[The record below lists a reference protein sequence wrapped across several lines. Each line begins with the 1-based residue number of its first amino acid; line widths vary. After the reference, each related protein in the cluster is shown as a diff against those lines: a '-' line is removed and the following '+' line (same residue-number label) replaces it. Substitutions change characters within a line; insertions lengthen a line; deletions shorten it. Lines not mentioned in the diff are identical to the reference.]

1 MLTTSILLY
10 ILGALVFVGL
20 VMLLWRAMHTR
31 VWISIRTKMGMTQV
45 GYMDYTG
52 KQEVTEAYLSG
63 GGCVRAI
70 GRVGL
75 TDTDQN
81 AHTELLTSDYEDDSE
96 NPIYT
101 TYGYL
106 SPDGWIY
113 RQLSPNEKP
122 ERIGYTACPSTP
134 DKLSV
139 HGERVGLFHLRTVLC
154 AFLGNPKDNS
164 HAQSPAPKPIVTVQ
178 YTGLKR
184 HKKAIF
190 SPEARAC
197 VYGAFYQL
205 YNKNRYQE
213 YYRTQPYGWS
223 DTALLAS
230 IVYCVLFLM
239 LSLADLLTFRF
250 AGEHLIEGSSYTYDI
265 LIAFYFVVWA
275 LVRQVKIDSIERS
288 RSIQPI
294 LNLLNKSLGHRVTD
308 WLIILVSMVA
318 IYFLP
323 KVYDFNYNPMAIAI
337 LLGLMI
343 NMSIKRNARPWDI
356 ASSLHEDEDNEEE
369 TDDVINP
376 AGDIART
383 FDWDLDNGRT
393 DCPVHGNLTLFFTL
407 KEIQELRR
415 INPFYS
421 QRDEKSDKQAILE
434 MFNFLTEHHSL
445 NARLKYIVH
454 YINTVAVE
462 NSLHAL
468 DKVQFTLD
476 FVQEP
481 NITYVLNR
489 NSQSILKNERYVRFP
504 DEALYDKEGD
514 CNSKALL
521 AAMLFHLMGHNVM
534 YMYSR
539 TQQHAAIGVEVD
551 KDWLSTYLSK
561 HIAEAVTVRMDGKYY
576 IFCETTGDSFWVGGM
591 ADGMKVEAFED
602 RVLLPYNDTRYRATE
617 SDEES
622 RIYNW
627 DLDSETGTNLHGTL
641 TLDFDKNH
649 IADLRNGNPF
659 LTYGRD
665 GHSYADNVKIILS
678 YATADDTRSAAVD
691 EVAAY
696 IRKQAVEQQLSELD
710 TIQFALDFV
719 QAPNITYCKDEDSAG
734 IRFTKEYMRYPDE
747 VLYDKEGDCD
757 CKSSLM
763 AALFHSLGYNVIV
776 MLSEK
781 IGHAAI
787 GIECKSEWLQLL
799 KRKDADLREET
810 VIREHNGRYYL
821 YCETTGDGFRVGHI
835 DDESTVADFESIVE
849 LLL

>member
-10 ILGALVFVGL
+10 ILGGLVFAAL
-20 VMLLWRAMHTR
+20 AMLLWRALHTR

-45 GYMDYTG
+45 SYMDYSG

-63 GGCVRAI
+63 GGSVRAI

-81 AHTELLTSDYEDDSE
+81 AHTELLTSDYEDDTE
-96 NPIYT
+96 KPIYT
-101 TYGYL
+101 PYGYI

-113 RQLSPNEKP
+113 RQLSPTEKP
-122 ERIGYTACPSTP
+122 ERIGYTACPSSP
-134 DKLSV
+134 DKMSV
-139 HGERVGLFHLRTVLC
+139 HGERVGLFHLRTVLN
-154 AFLGNPKDNS
+154 AYLGNPKDS
-164 HAQSPAPKPIVTVQ
+164 GKKQPIVSVQ

-184 HKKAIF
+184 HKNAIF

-197 VYGAFYQL
+197 AYGAFYQL

-213 YYRTQPYGWS
+213 YYKTQPYGWS

-230 IVYCVLFLM
+230 IVYSVLFLM
-239 LSLADLLTFRF
+239 LSLADLLTYRF
-250 AGEHLIEGSSYTYDI
+250 VGEHLIEGNSYTYDI

-275 LVRQVKIDSIERS
+275 MVRQIKIDSIEKS

-294 LNLLNKSLGHRVTD
+294 LNLLNKSIGHKVTD

-337 LLGLMI
+337 LIGMI
-343 NMSIKRNARPWDI
+343 VNMSIKRNARPWDI
-356 ASSLHEDEDNEEE
+356 ATSLHEEEDDELES
-369 TDDVINP
+369 DDAINP
-376 AGDIART
+376 PGDIART

-393 DCPVHGNLTLFFTL
+393 DCPVHGNLTLYFSL
-407 KEIQELRR
+407 KEVQELRR

-421 QRDEKSDKQAILE
+421 QRDEKTDKQAILE

-445 NARLKYIVH
+445 NARLKYVVH
-454 YINTVAVE
+454 YIGKMAVE
-462 NSLHAL
+462 NNLHEL
-468 DKVQFTLD
+468 DKIQFTLD

-481 NITYVLNR
+481 NLTYVLNR
-489 NSQSILKNERYVRFP
+489 NSQSILKNESYIRFP
-504 DEALYDKEGD
+504 DESLYDKEGD

-521 AAMLFHLMGHNVM
+521 AAMLFHLMGHNVL

-539 TQQHAAIGVEVD
+539 TQQHAAIGVEVNM
-551 KDWLSTYLSK
+551 DWLSMYLSK
-561 HIAEAVTVRMDGKYY
+561 GVAETVTVRVEGKTY
-576 IFCETTGDSFWVGGM
+576 IFCETTGDNFRIGGM
-591 ADGMKVEAFED
+591 ADGMKVGAFED
-602 RVLLPYNDTRYRATE
+602 RVLLPYNGDRYRATE

-627 DLDSETGTNLHGTL
+627 DLDSEIGSPLHGTL
-641 TLDFDKNH
+641 TLDFDKNR
-649 IADLRNGNPF
+649 IIDLRNSNPF
-659 LTYGRD
+659 LTYGQD
-665 GHSYADNVKIILS
+665 GKSYADNVRTILN

-691 EVAAY
+691 AVATY
-696 IRKQAVEQQLSELD
+696 IRKQAVEQHLSELD

-734 IRFTKEYMRYPDE
+734 IRFAKEYMRYPDE

-757 CKSSLM
+757 CKTSLM
-763 AALFHSLGYNVIV
+763 AAIFHSLGYNVIV

-787 GIECKSEWLQLL
+787 GIEFKPEWLDLL
-799 KRKDADLREET
+799 KRKDSALREEA
-810 VIREHNGRYYL
+810 ILREYNGRKYL
-821 YCETTGDGFRVGHI
+821 YCETTGDGYRVGHI
-835 DDESTVADFESIVE
+835 GEDSSVADFETVVE
-849 LLL
+849 LMA